1 MAAPNH
7 MAKEFCPDG
16 TIVPVVPVYHEKNW
30 MVFGVFI
37 VSFRIFGLASLV
49 AVSLSIS
56 GAAHANLF
64 KDLKKALGD
73 VEKQLAPQGGGNG
86 NSASSGGSTQS
97 SGGASSPVAASQPDD
112 FGDSES
118 SIRFICEPVP
128 TSSIYKKL
136 SQPDFKTVE
145 SDFGMPKDQL
155 DIAFKKSKPVSH
167 PYLISFDIYKTGFAT
182 DEVEELFDNF
192 LRRPNATD
200 LAVMVATANTNS
212 FDAKKKVRAAD
223 AKFAYGLVH
232 HFFPDAGGKQAVGE
246 RLIKEAAKSNQ
257 FAARYVEG
265 LRWYKGY
272 GRDVNLKNAV
282 SWMRPGY
289 EEAQQMPGDLAH
301 IIEDTFM
308 RLVVEPGY
316 ENRDMYIGLIAEAEK
331 NRAALEQQ
339 MKANSGNSAITQAL
353 RPQVMELMRMR
364 GELLIDLAT
373 LGKIG
378 SEVEKYKADYNM
390 LASQSDPSVA
400 TVNELIVKTA
410 AFDDFMSRKQESFG
424 ALDAV
429 GKERLQGIYQRTEA
443 YVLKARTIG
452 ATFAFSLAMGGSFGD
467 LLDEESIMLFKEVAQ
482 SRPIACELRRSI
494 LAYAKR
500 TNAKL
505 ESKPVP
511 FSENVLPKR
520 SGKKKKR

>member
-1 MAAPNH
+1 
-7 MAKEFCPDG
+7 
-16 TIVPVVPVYHEKNW
+16 
-30 MVFGVFI
+30 
-37 VSFRIFGLASLV
+37 VSFRIFGVASLV
-49 AVSLSIS
+49 AVSLGMSVP
-56 GAAHANLF
+56 AHANLF

-73 VEKQLAPQGGGNG
+73 VEKQLAPQGGGSG
-86 NSASSGGSTQS
+86 NSASSGGATQS
-97 SGGASSPVAASQPDD
+97 SGGASSQVAASQPDD

-118 SIRFICEPVP
+118 FIKTICEPIP

-167 PYLISFDIYKTGFAT
+167 PYLINFDIYKTGFAT
-182 DEVEELFDNF
+182 DEVEELFANF
-192 LRRPNATD
+192 VRRPNAKD

-212 FDAKKKVRAAD
+212 FDAKKKVR
-223 AKFAYGLVH
+223 LVH
-232 HFFPDAGGKQAVGE
+232 HFFPDAGGKQAAGE

-289 EEAQQMPGDLAH
+289 EQAQQMPGDLAH

-339 MKANSGNSAITQAL
+339 MKANSGNSAVTQAL
-353 RPQVMELMRMR
+353 RPQVMELTRMR

-373 LGKIG
+373 LGKVG

-390 LASQSDPSVA
+390 LVSQSDPSVA

-410 AFDDFMSRKQESFG
+410 AFDDFLSRKRENFG
-424 ALDAV
+424 ALEAA

-443 YVLKARTIG
+443 YVVKARTVG
-452 ATFAFSLAMGGSFGD
+452 ATFALSFMMGGSGFGD
-467 LLDEESIMLFKEVAQ
+467 LLDEESILLFKEVAQ
-482 SRPIACELRRSI
+482 SRPYACELRRSI
-494 LAYAKR
+494 LAYAKSA
-500 TNAKL
+500 NAKL
-505 ESKPVP
+505 ESKPVA